1 MGEQSL
7 AAAAG
12 DQIPTDSGGKVDS
25 PNCKS
30 EIRIC
35 HQRDLRKRLRE
46 RKRDLDLRE
55 RVYILLSFSFLFQGL
70 FYSEE
75 YIYTPKNEKMNKNSH
90 NAYKYTLF
98 QTHVRVNEE

>member
-1 MGEQSL
+1 MGKQSL

-55 RVYILLSFSFLFQGL
+55 SIYFVEFFFFVSGSILFLPLTMNAPFLF
-70 FYSEE
+70 FV
-75 YIYTPKNEKMNKNSH
+75 
-90 NAYKYTLF
+90 F
-98 QTHVRVNEE
+98 VNGN